1 PRKPGSSSFW
11 AHFDLSEKDKARC
24 RTCGLE
30 VSRKRGTTSCMR
42 SHIRTKHKELFAA
55 TENDKAMEV
64 FSTLVD
70 TFLRTYQQG
79 PPSTPG

>member
-11 AHFDLSEKDKARC
+11 AHFDLSDRDKARC
-24 RTCGLE
+24 RNCGVE

-42 SHIRTKHKELFAA
+42 SHIRTKHKELFMA
-55 TENDKAMEV
+55 TENDKTLEA

-70 TFLRTYQQG
+70 SLLKSYQQ
-79 PPSTPG
+79 